1 MNQIFDQLDQWRQL
15 PNYQLER
22 RADIFFAIYLPEVL
36 HRVIGQAMSPLL
48 IPEFPVRHGA
58 VHAGDDSNRSFK
70 IDYLALSQNRETAF
84 FVELKTEMKS
94 RRSEQDRDL
103 KAAQA
108 AGMEAILRGLL
119 EIMAATNERGKYY
132 PLLKMVETMGLV
144 NIPKALD
151 EMAESGR
158 WRGISEVLSDV
169 TINPVVRRCEIVYVQ
184 PSSDGPN
191 TIDFEAYAAVVAAH
205 PDPVSAR
212 FAESLRRW
220 AQFPV

>member
-1 MNQIFDQLDQWRQL
+1 MNQIFDQLDSWRYL

-22 RADIFFAIYLPEVL
+22 RTDIFFAMYLPEVL
-36 HRVIGQAMSPLL
+36 QQFTGIPIMPTL
-48 IPEFPVRHGA
+48 IPEFPVRRGS
-58 VHAGDDSNRSFK
+58 VDVGGDSNRSFK
-70 IDYLALSQNRETAF
+70 IDYLAFSQNRETVF

-108 AGMEAILRGLL
+108 AGMAAILRGLL
-119 EIMAATNERGKYY
+119 EIMVATNERGKYY
-132 PLLKMVETMGLV
+132 QLLKMVETMGLV
-144 NIPKALD
+144 KLPKALD

-158 WRGISEVLSDV
+158 WRGISEVLSAV
-169 TINPVVRRCEIVYVQ
+169 TINPVVRQCEIVYVQ

-191 TIDFEAYAAVVAAH
+191 TIDFEAFAAVVAAH